1 MSQGAQYRVTV
12 EQWVDGLG
20 WQQVTRTTQPNMF
33 LEFINLSGFAN
44 LVKKTR
50 GQLRYQLGI

>member
-1 MSQGAQYRVTV
+1 MTIQYRITV
-12 EQWVDGLG
+12 EEYIEGIG
-20 WQQVTRTTQPNMF
+20 WTTITRQTQPNMF

-50 GQLRYQLGI
+50 GQLRYQLGLQ